1 MREDSIVYFPNHQYW
16 EYLKTGIALNIDGTI
31 RKLDSPNAEGDN
43 EECETKNKTDKANID

>member
-43 EECETKNKTDKANID
+43 